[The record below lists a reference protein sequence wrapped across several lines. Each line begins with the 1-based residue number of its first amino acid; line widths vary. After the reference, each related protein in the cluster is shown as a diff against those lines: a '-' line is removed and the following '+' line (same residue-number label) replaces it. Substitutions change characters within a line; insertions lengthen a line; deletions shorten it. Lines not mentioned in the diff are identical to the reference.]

1 MDLQALKDA
10 VPSDV
15 LKLCQTLQRAGHRSW
30 VVGGCV
36 RDLLLASDAA
46 SASIRN
52 DWDIATDALPEQVQ
66 KLFRK
71 VIPTGIKHGTVTV
84 MLGGVGYEVTTLRG
98 ETTYSDGR
106 RPDEVYFVDDIRADL
121 ARRDF
126 TVNAIA
132 YDPLEEQL
140 IDPFGGAQDLQHKLL
155 RAVGVAKERFDEDGL
170 RILRGARFVAS
181 LGMEL
186 EESTAAAMRPSLPT
200 YRKVSPERIRDE
212 WMKTLKT
219 TKPSRGF
226 QVMLD
231 HGMLEVSVPELFS
244 CADFASGHAELD
256 GPIWQHLMQVLDACP
271 PDPVL
276 RTAALLH
283 DVGEPRLQP
292 TDDARQHAELGA
304 QIADGVC
311 ARLRFSN
318 AERERVVALVRN
330 HVIDFQALRDAA
342 SLRRWMRRVDD
353 CMPQLWELVRA
364 DLSATAPERL
374 SLLHGLIYRTEQI
387 LQSGMVWSTR
397 DLAIGGKDLM
407 QELGLPPSK
416 QLGVILEALLER
428 VTDEPGLN
436 QRDKLLEL
444 ARGLVTDAG

>member
-1 MDLQALKDA
+1 M
-10 VPSDV
+10 PRDV
-15 LKLCQTLQRAGHRSW
+15 RRLCETLRGAGYRSW

-36 RDLLLASDAA
+36 RDLLLATDPRDAA
-46 SASIRN
+46 IRN

-84 MLGGVGYEVTTLRG
+84 MLSGEGYEVTTLRG

-132 YDPLEEQL
+132 YDPLADQL
-140 IDPFGGAQDLQHKLL
+140 IDPFGGAQDLEKKLL

-170 RILRGARFVAS
+170 RVLRAARFVAS

-219 TKPSRGF
+219 PKPSRGF

-244 CADFASGHAELD
+244 CADFKSGHAELD
-256 GPIWQHLMQVLDACP
+256 GPIWRHLMQVLDACS

-283 DVGEPRLQP
+283 DVGEPRLQA
-292 TDDARQHAELGA
+292 TDDAREHAELGA
-304 QIADGVC
+304 QIADSVC

-318 AERERVVALVRN
+318 AERERVVALVRH
-330 HVIDFQALRDAA
+330 HVIDFQALKDDA
-342 SLRRWMRRVDD
+342 SLRRWMRRVEG
-353 CMPQLWELVRA
+353 CMPQLWELVEA

-374 SLLHGLIYRTEQI
+374 PVLNGLIYRAEKI
-387 LQSGMVWSTR
+387 LQGGMVWGTR

-416 QLGVILEALLER
+416 QLGVILDALLER
-428 VTDEPGLN
+428 VTDEPALN
-436 QRDKLLEL
+436 QRATLLEL